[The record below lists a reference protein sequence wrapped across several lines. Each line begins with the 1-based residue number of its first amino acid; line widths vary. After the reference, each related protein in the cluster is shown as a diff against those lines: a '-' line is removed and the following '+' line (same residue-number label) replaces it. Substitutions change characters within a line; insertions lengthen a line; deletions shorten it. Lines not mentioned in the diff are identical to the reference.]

1 MAVTPDVKSDA
12 EHMALLD
19 RLIAERGI
27 DRYGLYLLT
36 SENLFTPDGY
46 EEMSGYVVSSDG
58 GVYFFWT
65 SWHNV
70 DQRVV
75 FETWQAAELQSDSQ
89 DSEEYQAARKAAGL
103 A

>member
-1 MAVTPDVKSDA
+1 MAVTPDVRSDA

-46 EEMSGYVVSSDG
+46 EEMSGCVVSSDG
-58 GVYFFWT
+58 RVYFFWT
-65 SWHNV
+65 SWDGV

-75 FETWQAAELQSDSQ
+75 FETWRVVEPQLDWQ
-89 DSEEYQAARKAAGL
+89 DSAEYQAARKAAGL
-103 A
+103 T